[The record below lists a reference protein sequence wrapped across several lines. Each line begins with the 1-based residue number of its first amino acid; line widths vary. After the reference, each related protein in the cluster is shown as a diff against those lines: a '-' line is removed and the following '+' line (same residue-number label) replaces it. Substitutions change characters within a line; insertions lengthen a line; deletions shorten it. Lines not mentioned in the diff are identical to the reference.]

1 MSSLYSCKKLIKY
14 FYKTKVFEN
23 ISFDIEKNSIF
34 QIKGQN
40 GTGKT
45 TLLKIIAGLDT
56 DFEGNVLYKD
66 SKLFNDKASYLKEVF
81 FLSAIPSFYE
91 DLTVD
96 ENFNFLNNFYDIN
109 MNKTKKNLFD
119 CEPIKEKKIKNL
131 SDGQRKKIQLSF
143 AIAINPNVFIFD
155 EPFNFLDVES
165 RNELSNYFTN
175 LKNNNKTILFSDNSQ
190 VSHEFIISDMVNLDN
205 V

>member
-40 GTGKT
+40 GSGKT

-56 DFEGNVLYKD
+56 DFEGNVFYKD
-66 SKLFNDKASYLKEVF
+66 SKLFNDKPSYLKEVF

-96 ENFNFLNNFYDIN
+96 ENFNFLNTVCVDSVR
-109 MNKTKKNLFD
+109 
-119 CEPIKEKKIKNL
+119 IKEN
-131 SDGQRKKIQLSF
+131 
-143 AIAINPNVFIFD
+143 
-155 EPFNFLDVES
+155 NFLHKYETRTFIYNFCSLRS
-165 RNELSNYFTN
+165 R
-175 LKNNNKTILFSDNSQ
+175 KNQ
-190 VSHEFIISDMVNLDN
+190 LD
-205 V
+205 

>member
-96 ENFNFLNNFYDIN
+96 DRL
-109 MNKTKKNLFD
+109 T
-119 CEPIKEKKIKNL
+119 
-131 SDGQRKKIQLSF
+131 S
-143 AIAINPNVFIFD
+143 
-155 EPFNFLDVES
+155 
-165 RNELSNYFTN
+165 
-175 LKNNNKTILFSDNSQ
+175 
-190 VSHEFIISDMVNLDN
+190 
-205 V
+205 